1 MGKTRGP
8 TIDVPARVAFADRD
22 NVPEVDA
29 QDESKPGPLTQH
41 PERRAAVPWDTAF
54 ADDDDFMAAPE
65 LASIGNAL
73 VARYAEFGFLA
84 NTKIE
89 YRWKRKGGRSHGRD
103 TYGKCVK
110 TSGAL
115 RHFARCDYLIWV
127 AADHVCESTWTEL
140 QLEAL
145 LYHELCHCGF
155 EIDDDE
161 KSPTYGEMRLTIRGH
176 DDEVFLDELRRYGA
190 WNSSRERAGEVYA
203 QVRLPEA

>member
-1 MGKTRGP
+1 MARSTP
-8 TIDVPARVAFADRD
+8 ASPNAAARVVFVDLEDVRGSIAEADGVVGHVTK
-22 NVPEVDA
+22 VPEQRA
-29 QDESKPGPLTQH
+29 Q
-41 PERRAAVPWDTAF
+41 VPWDTAF
-54 ADDDDFMAAPE
+54 ADDDFLAVPE
-65 LASIGNAL
+65 LTTIGAAL
-73 VARYAEFGFLA
+73 VKRYPEFGFLKDA
-84 NTKIE
+84 RIE
-89 YRWKRKGGRSHGRD
+89 YRWKRKGGRSQGRD

-127 AADHVCESTWTEL
+127 AADHVRESAWSNL

-145 LYHELCHCGF
+145 LYHELCHCGC

-161 KSPTYGEMRLTIRGH
+161 KSPAYGDMRLTIRGH

-190 WNSSRERAGEVYA
+190 WNSRRVRAGEVYA